1 MGNTRS
7 WRELAPLAPAILLC
21 IIAVAQLR
29 LTRTEHLTPWKGGGF
44 GMFSTNDDGLSRPM
58 GIRISGPDGDREIT
72 IPASLSR
79 QAYEASMLPSRHR
92 LIRLGR
98 EIATLERA
106 EGASVSRVRLA
117 VWRLSYDPRT
127 LAPRPVLV
135 RDFLVDIPEP
145 AR

>member
-1 MGNTRS
+1 
-7 WRELAPLAPAILLC
+7 
-21 IIAVAQLR
+21 
-29 LTRTEHLTPWKGGGF
+29 
-44 GMFSTNDDGLSRPM
+44 M

-79 QAYEASMLPSRHR
+79 QAYEASLLPSRHR

-98 EIATLERA
+98 KIAALEHA